1 MIRPSSSTTARN
13 GNGQSPRTLPPMHP
27 IVKGA
32 GMTQGLTFINRNIVA
47 PAQAGAH
54 YVCPSRT
61 TGEIGTSLRW
71 CDALILFE
79 VLA

>member
-1 MIRPSSSTTARN
+1 
-13 GNGQSPRTLPPMHP
+13 MHP
-27 IVKGA
+27 IVKGGA
-32 GMTQGLTFINRNIVA
+32 GMTQVLTFTNKNVVA

-61 TGEIGTSLRW
+61 IGEIGTSLRW
-71 CDALILFE
+71 CDVLILTE